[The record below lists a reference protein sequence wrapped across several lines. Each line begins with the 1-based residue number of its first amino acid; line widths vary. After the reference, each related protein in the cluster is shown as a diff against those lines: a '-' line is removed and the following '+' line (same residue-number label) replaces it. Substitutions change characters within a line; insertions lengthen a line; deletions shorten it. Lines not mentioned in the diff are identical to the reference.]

1 MGYRDGVLKDKSMEF
16 AIRIVKLY
24 KYLAKEKHEIVMAK
38 QLLRAG
44 TAIGAVQ
51 REGEYAEGKADFVH
65 KYAISQKE
73 CSEVIYWLELLYQS
87 GYLTPAQ
94 HCSMNKDAEELMKL
108 LTASIKTAKS
118 SLITNH

>member
-1 MGYRDGVLKDKSMEF
+1 MGYRNGVLKDKSMGF

-24 KYLAKEKHEIVMAK
+24 KYLVETKREIVMSK

-51 REGEYAEGKADFVH
+51 REGEYAESKADFIH

-73 CSEVIYWLELLYQS
+73 CSEVLYWLELLYET
-87 GYLTPAQ
+87 GYLTNEE
-94 HCSMNKDAEELMKL
+94 HHSMNKDAEELMKL

>member
-1 MGYRDGVLKDKSMEF
+1 MGYRDGVLKDKSMGF

-24 KYLAKEKHEIVMAK
+24 KYLVKDKHEIVMAK

-44 TAIGAVQ
+44 TVIGAVQ
-51 REGEYAEGKADFVH
+51 REGEYAESKADFIH

-73 CSEVIYWLELLYQS
+73 CSEVLYWLELLHQS
-87 GYLTPAQ
+87 GYLTHDE